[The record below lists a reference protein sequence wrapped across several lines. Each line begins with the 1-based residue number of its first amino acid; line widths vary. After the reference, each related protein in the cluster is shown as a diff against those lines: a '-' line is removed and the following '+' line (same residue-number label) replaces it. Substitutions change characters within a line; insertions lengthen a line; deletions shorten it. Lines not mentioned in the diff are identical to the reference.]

1 MVPMYELW
9 LFENDMIYES
19 TTHEYVALYECYR
32 HVRHIGFE
40 SDFGIEYLVYEHC
53 ACLTWF

>member
-1 MVPMYELW
+1 MVLV
-9 LFENDMIYES
+9 NDMIYES
-19 TTHEYVALYECYR
+19 TAHDYVVLYECYR